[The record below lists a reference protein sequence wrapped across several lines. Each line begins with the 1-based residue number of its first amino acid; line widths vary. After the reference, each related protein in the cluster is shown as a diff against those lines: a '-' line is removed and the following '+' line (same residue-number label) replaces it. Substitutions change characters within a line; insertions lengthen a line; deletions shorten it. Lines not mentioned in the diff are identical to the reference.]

1 MEFESVAGFSRR
13 ELPSLVNIP
22 ASRLGNWL
30 DRLSLWQEM
39 QIVPGAH
46 IAYRLTHLFDLVGL
60 AAMIEIGLS
69 AGEAA
74 SITRNFGFYRTF
86 LHDPDQTFRLSRRG
100 GRWSASWSSDDI
112 ATVSI
117 NTRAIGQQLLERIAA
132 LDLAPPYRASFDTL
146 VAGLARFERID
157 ARAIEAAARRAA

>member
-1 MEFESVAGFSRR
+1 MEFETAAGFSRR

-60 AAMIEIGLS
+60 AAMIEIGLP
-69 AGEAA
+69 AAEAA

-86 LHDPDQTFRLSRRG
+86 LHDPDQTFRLSKRED
-100 GRWSASWSSDDI
+100 RWSASWSTDDI

-132 LDLAPPYRASFDTL
+132 LDLAPPYRSSFDVL
-146 VAGLARFERID
+146 VAGLGRLDRID
-157 ARAIEAAARRAA
+157 TGSIATAARRAA